1 MDSLFELNYIDQY
14 KYSMNPF
21 IKNCKTGFHDDILNR
36 TSHYC
41 KLLLSRTTI
50 DNRFDNKY
58 GYLLEQKGQ
67 KQKERRRL
75 QSNEELMKSLIDI
88 DRRSGTYRAFS

>member
-1 MDSLFELNYIDQY
+1 
-14 KYSMNPF
+14 MNPF

-88 DRRSGTYRAFS
+88 DRKSGTYRAFSEE